1 MTLKQAPAPQTRAIG
16 FLLMDGH
23 ALMSTAAAVEP
34 LRAANLLAGRNL
46 YDMTFLSPDSEPV
59 AASVGAVFPTRAF
72 ADAGTG
78 FDLLFVVAGGVPAS
92 VDITGL
98 APHLRAQARAGVPL
112 GGISGGAVILAR
124 AGLMANRRFT
134 VHWQHFE
141 ALAEMSQ
148 DFLVE
153 RKLFVIDRDR
163 YTCAGGAAPL
173 DMIHAMIVAHH
184 GIDLARAVSD
194 WFIHTSVR
202 AAGDPQRA
210 GPVERYNIHHPAL
223 VAAIELMQ
231 THLADALSLTQIAR
245 LTGVSLRQIQRLF
258 TEELGQPAMR
268 FYRGLRLQTADTLLT
283 QSALPIGEIAV
294 ATGFA
299 TPAHFSR
306 AFCAAYGLSPSARR
320 RSGRARH

>member
-1 MTLKQAPAPQTRAIG
+1 
-16 FLLMDGH
+16 MDGY

-34 LRAANLLAGRNL
+34 LRAANLLAGRPL
-46 YDMTFLSPDSEPV
+46 YDMTFLAPEAGQV
-59 AASVGAVFPTRAF
+59 AASVGAVFRTSPIAE
-72 ADAGTG
+72 AGTC
-78 FDLLFVVAGGVPAS
+78 FDILFVVAGGNPAAS
-92 VDITGL
+92 DIAEL
-98 APHLRAQARAGVPL
+98 VPHLRAQARAGVAL

-134 VHWQHFE
+134 VHWHHFD
-141 ALAEMSQ
+141 ALAELSQ
-148 DFLVE
+148 DFLLE

-173 DMIHAMIVAHH
+173 DMIHAMIVSQH
-184 GIDLARAVSD
+184 GLDLARAVSD

-202 AAGDPQRA
+202 APGDPQKA
-210 GPVERYNIHHPAL
+210 GPAARYNIHHPAL

-231 THLADALSLTQIAR
+231 THLADPLSLKQIAR
-245 LTGVSLRQIQRLF
+245 LTGVSQRQIQRLF

-268 FYRGLRLQTADTLLT
+268 FYRAMRLEAADVLLT
-283 QSALPIGEIAV
+283 QSALPVGEIAT

-306 AFCAAYGLSPSARR
+306 AFSQSNGVSPSARR
-320 RSGRARH
+320 RSARMRP